1 MNVSKPWCIE
11 LGFNLLWGNNI
22 SQQNTKQGFI
32 ISLNILNLQID
43 QENMIFHL
51 VAINYYSKKK
61 KATRSFALTL
71 QVNKPFYFIYLG
83 NRQLI
88 FNVLGYLD
96 NKFSC
101 FTDIHAY

>member
-61 KATRSFALTL
+61 KQHVHSINHFILSTL
-71 QVNKPFYFIYLG
+71 EI
-83 NRQLI
+83 
-88 FNVLGYLD
+88 D
-96 NKFSC
+96 N
-101 FTDIHAY
+101 